1 MRMPYS
7 RHDHAILTPYS
18 CHQCMPCTCC
28 MLHGRLLVEY
38 FEELLDRGGC
48 QSWARLAVYIFK
60 QVQAR
65 RLGQRRELLHLVKGV

>member
-1 MRMPYS
+1 
-7 RHDHAILTPYS
+7 
-18 CHQCMPCTCC
+18 